1 MKAEY
6 HFQQDEEVQAYRII
20 GLASRLC
27 LEIGLHGRQTI
38 AKIFPNGEDRSWA
51 TKLFW
56 SIYVL
61 DRRWSFGTGMPFA
74 LQDADIDP
82 HLPQPVRSDGS
93 SVDVMTLTDQDDST
107 PYLTAMIAYSRI
119 SSQVWRS
126 TTKFEGPGSEINKDG
141 IGYLDFQILQ
151 WHNNIP
157 ESLRFRQVDNAMD
170 TNPTSRGQR
179 RLQVILILRT
189 NQMRVLIYRPVLH
202 SATNIMENR
211 GYAQTVV
218 DVAKDTIRVL
228 TRLNETTDIY
238 RTQQVCFN
246 YFLISALAVLF
257 LAVAHAPVE
266 FSRQVRD
273 EFYMALDLIK
283 GFSAKSYI
291 SKRLWKMIKGLKE
304 VGPKLGVISRQ
315 ALTDPDDAHSSAAVA
330 MAGLAGHQVDRVAAF
345 TSTQQ
350 PSSLG
355 SSPLDGQQMKDEL
368 TNLFEAAGGYGNN
381 LFASNQALDG
391 VNGFVGS
398 QGEMVPA
405 TGGISG
411 VYGNEGEFSRIM
423 EYLF

>member
-1 MKAEY
+1 
-6 HFQQDEEVQAYRII
+6 
-20 GLASRLC
+20 
-27 LEIGLHGRQTI
+27 
-38 AKIFPNGEDRSWA
+38 
-51 TKLFW
+51 
-56 SIYVL
+56 
-61 DRRWSFGTGMPFA
+61 
-74 LQDADIDP
+74 
-82 HLPQPVRSDGS
+82 
-93 SVDVMTLTDQDDST
+93 
-107 PYLTAMIAYSRI
+107 MIAYSRI

-126 TTKFEGPGSEINKDG
+126 TTKFEGPDSEINKDN

-157 ESLRFRQVDNAMD
+157 ESLRFHQVDNAIN
-170 TNPTSRGQR
+170 TSATSRGQR
-179 RLQVILILRT
+179 RLQVILVLRT
-189 NQMRVLIYRPVLH
+189 NQMRVSIYRPVLH
-202 SATNIMENR
+202 SATNIMENKS
-211 GYAQTVV
+211 YAQTVV

-228 TRLNETTDIY
+228 TRLNENTDIY
-238 RTQQVCFN
+238 RTQQACFN
-246 YFLISALAVLF
+246 YFLVSALAVLF

-315 ALTDPDDAHSSAAVA
+315 SLTDPNDAHSSAAVA
-330 MAGLAGHQVDRVAAF
+330 MAGLAGHQVDPMATF
-345 TSTQQ
+345 TSAQQ

-368 TNLFEAAGGYGNN
+368 TNLFEAAGGYKHNV
-381 LFASNQALDG
+381 FAGGQTLDG

-398 QGEMVPA
+398 QGELVPA

-411 VYGNEGEFSRIM
+411 VYGNEGEFSRILD
-423 EYLF
+423 YLF

>member
-1 MKAEY
+1 
-6 HFQQDEEVQAYRII
+6 
-20 GLASRLC
+20 
-27 LEIGLHGRQTI
+27 
-38 AKIFPNGEDRSWA
+38 
-51 TKLFW
+51 
-56 SIYVL
+56 
-61 DRRWSFGTGMPFA
+61 
-74 LQDADIDP
+74 
-82 HLPQPVRSDGS
+82 
-93 SVDVMTLTDQDDST
+93 
-107 PYLTAMIAYSRI
+107 MIAYSRI

-126 TTKFEGPGSEINKDG
+126 TTKFEGPGSDINKDS
-141 IGYLDFQILQ
+141 INYLDFQILQ

-157 ESLRFRQVDNAMD
+157 ESLRFHEADNAMN
-170 TNPTSRGQR
+170 TSPISRGQR
-179 RLQVILILRT
+179 RLQVILVLRT

-211 GYAQTVV
+211 EYAQTVV
-218 DVAKDTIRVL
+218 NVAKDTIGVL

-283 GFSAKSYI
+283 GFSTKSYI
-291 SKRLWKMIKGLKE
+291 SKRIWKMIKGLKE

-330 MAGLAGHQVDRVAAF
+330 MAGLAGHQVDQMAAF
-345 TSTQQ
+345 TSAQQ

-381 LFASNQALDG
+381 LFASGQAMDG

-398 QGEMVPA
+398 QGEMIPATA

-423 EYLF
+423 EHLF

>member
-1 MKAEY
+1 
-6 HFQQDEEVQAYRII
+6 
-20 GLASRLC
+20 
-27 LEIGLHGRQTI
+27 
-38 AKIFPNGEDRSWA
+38 
-51 TKLFW
+51 
-56 SIYVL
+56 
-61 DRRWSFGTGMPFA
+61 MPFA
-74 LQDADIDP
+74 LHDADIDP
-82 HLPQPVRSDGS
+82 HLPQPVS
-93 SVDVMTLTDQDDST
+93 SILSSAGVIMLIDQDDSN

-119 SSQVWRS
+119 SSQVWLY
-126 TTKFEGPGSEINKDG
+126 TTNFDGPGSEVSKDS

-157 ESLRFRQVDNAMD
+157 ESLRFDPVDSVTNA
-170 TNPTSRGQR
+170 NPPSRGQR
-179 RLQVILILRT
+179 RLQVILSLRT

-202 SATNIMENR
+202 SVTNIMEHR
-211 GYAQTVV
+211 GLAQTVV

-228 TRLNETTDIY
+228 TNLNETTDIY

-283 GFSAKSYI
+283 GFGTKSYV
-291 SKRLWKMIKGLKE
+291 SQRLWKTIRGLKE

-315 ALTDPDDAHSSAAVA
+315 AMTDPDDAHSSAAVA
-330 MAGLAGHQVDRVAAF
+330 MAGLAGHQVDQLAAF
-345 TSTQQ
+345 NSAQR

-381 LFASNQALDG
+381 LFASGQVLDG

-398 QGEMVPA
+398 QGDMMPA
-405 TGGISG
+405 AGGISG
-411 VYGNEGEFSRIM
+411 VYGNEGEFFRILDH
-423 EYLF
+423 LF